1 MDENGEGADQ
11 AASLWPFPMVVSPV
25 VPADVRP
32 FLSRM
37 QAWFDHR
44 FGAASNRQ
52 TVTARTPWLRRPVV
66 ALVVGP
72 TIGAILGSLMNV
84 VGEES
89 FNIGPVAAYGSI
101 GLILGGASAI
111 GTWRIRRAE
120 RWAGYVV
127 PAARQRAVAA
137 AMPDV
142 GKRLAWLAY
151 HVDCLRRHRAVRE
164 GWLPGVDDEVLD
176 QVHFTLASDLLRT
189 VDLRAAVAAAA
200 GRPALASQAAE
211 RRAELATA
219 DAAFDAQ
226 VERLRSMSAIAD
238 TIAGLLGDVVLAER
252 MDAGGPTVLELRQ
265 QLMSAPGVDLPALS
279 YAADQ
284 ALHVVNQAL
293 DPNRL
298 YPGHDSVRGDDEPPP
313 FGAAKEAD
321 APGEHG
327 SVL

>member
-1 MDENGEGADQ
+1 MDQNGEGADQ
-11 AASLWPFPMVVSPV
+11 AASPWPFPMVVSPV

-44 FGAASNRQ
+44 FGAASSLQ

-72 TIGAILGSLMNV
+72 TVGAI
-84 VGEES
+84 VGTLINMVAVEPAS
-89 FNIGPVAAYGSI
+89 ITPVAAWATM

-120 RWAGYVV
+120 RWAGYVI

-142 GKRLAWLAY
+142 GRRLAWLAH
-151 HVDCLRRHRAVRE
+151 HVDCLRRHQVVRE

-176 QVHFTLASDLLRT
+176 GVHFTLASDLLRT

-200 GRPALASQAAE
+200 DRPALASQAAE

-238 TIAGLLGDVVLAER
+238 AIAGLLGDVILAER
-252 MDAGGPTVLELRQ
+252 IDAGGPTVLELRQ

-284 ALHVVNQAL
+284 ALHVVSQGLA
-293 DPNRL
+293 PNRL
-298 YPGHDSVRGDDEPPP
+298 YPGHDSVLGDGEPPP